1 MAEGKKSFTAYCDW
15 HLTMSKLTDEEAGK
29 LMKMLFSYVNDLSP
43 EPPDRL
49 TELLFEPIKTTLK
62 RDLKKWE
69 SKSKTNSYNGSKGG
83 RPKKAT
89 ESEPNPNKPNAL
101 FENPKEPSGFF
112 NNPEKP
118 VRVSVSVRDRVRERD
133 KEKKDDSTSAKIK
146 IFTADVQ
153 NCFSEILKSFDSH
166 LHPKTEKQKNDWLK
180 TVDDLNRIDGHPFE
194 VIFEVVKHIRADSF
208 WAKNFL
214 SLTKL
219 RAKNKDGVQFF
230 IVFAEHLKST
240 NSKFRKNEPIISE
253 SEFNEM
259 CARNSASG

>member
-15 HLTMSKLTDEEAGK
+15 HLTISKLTDEEAGK
-29 LMKMLFSYVNDLSP
+29 LIKMLFSYVNDLSP
-43 EPPDRL
+43 EAPDRL

-69 SKSKTNSYNGSKGG
+69 STAIRSRYNGSKGG
-83 RPKKAT
+83 RPKKVVET
-89 ESEPNPNKPNAL
+89 EPNPKEPNAL
-101 FENPKEPSGFF
+101 FGNPEKPSGFF

-118 VRVSVSVRDRVRERD
+118 VRVSVRVRDSVRERD
-133 KEKKDDSTSAKIK
+133 KEKKEDTTPAKIK
-146 IFTADVQ
+146 IFTADVE
-153 NCFSEILKSFDSH
+153 NCFDEILKSFDTH

-180 TVDDLNRIDGHPFE
+180 TIDDLNRIDAHPFE
-194 VIFEVVKHIRADSF
+194 VIFEVVKHIRTDSF

-219 RAKNKDGVQFF
+219 RTKNKEGTQYF

-240 NSKFRKNEPIISE
+240 NSKFKKYEPIITE
-253 SEFNEM
+253 TEFYEM
-259 CARNSASG
+259 RARNSAGG